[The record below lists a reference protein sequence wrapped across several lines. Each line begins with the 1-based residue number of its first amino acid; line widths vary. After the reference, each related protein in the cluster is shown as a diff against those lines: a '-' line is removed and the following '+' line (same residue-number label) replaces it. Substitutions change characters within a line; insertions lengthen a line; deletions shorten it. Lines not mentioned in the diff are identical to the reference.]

1 MTDSYQNTVA
11 ALESVKAGKRVLKIE
26 YDAICEEITKAQNEL
41 NWLQTSYLPLK
52 DLKEGIIQLLLCAG
66 GQKYEMSS
74 IRSGIADLATNA
86 KCGVGFPIEEYG
98 KPMTYAN
105 IEKAING
112 DLGQFTLCQI
122 FTPDKSIFFDDRA
135 FLGLLFKTIEPAV
148 RNIMEKMSPQE
159 FGYTKIKESEIGPGL
174 EERRHM
180 IADIAAKLLDLD
192 KKKLSVSNK
201 IRALEL

>member
-1 MTDSYQNTVA
+1 MTDSYQNTVS
-11 ALESVKAGKRVLKIE
+11 ALESVRASRQALKTE

-41 NWLQTSYLPLK
+41 GWLQTSYLPFQ
-52 DLKEGIIQLLLCAG
+52 DLKEGIIQLLCAA

-74 IRSGIADLATNA
+74 IRSGIADLATGA

-105 IEKAING
+105 IEKAISG
-112 DLGQFTLCQI
+112 DIGHFTLCQI

-159 FGYTKIKESEIGPGL
+159 FGYTKINESEIGPGL

-192 KKKLSVSNK
+192 KKKRNLSDK
-201 IRALEL
+201 IMALEL

>member
-11 ALESVKAGKRVLKIE
+11 ALESVKAGKQALKIE
-26 YDAICEEITKAQNEL
+26 YDVICEEITKAQNEL
-41 NWLQTSYLPLK
+41 DWLQTSYLPLQ
-52 DLKEGIIQLLLCAG
+52 DLKEGIIQLLCAS
-66 GQKYEMSS
+66 GQKYGMSS
-74 IRSGIADLATNA
+74 IRPGIKDLATNA
-86 KCGVGFPIEEYG
+86 KFGAGFPVEEYG

-112 DLGQFTLCQI
+112 DWGQFALCQI

-135 FLGLLFKTIEPAV
+135 FLGLLFKTIEPVV

-192 KKKLSVSNK
+192 NKKLSVSNK